1 MNGDPM
7 DEAAQLEPTPE
18 PTPTHDHA
26 PWIAEAT
33 RVCRAAANG
42 DLEARILRIQTDPDL
57 AELLHAINHLLDVTD
72 SMMRE
77 ATASMEFAG
86 RGQFFRR
93 VVPNGMLGSFRR
105 ASDSINQATGEMR
118 TIMEHKAAELDASTR
133 QRSAL
138 EKDFTAAKHSVDALQ
153 GATTRIGEMSKVIDR
168 IADQT
173 NLLAINAAIE
183 AARVGEAGRGFAV
196 VANEVKKLATESLAA
211 TEQIESSVKGIQQAT
226 KRTAGT
232 IDAIWKV
239 IQDRA
244 NKQVA

>member
-1 MNGDPM
+1 MNDSGH
-7 DEAAQLEPTPE
+7 AQ
-18 PTPTHDHA
+18 PTPTHDA
-26 PWIAEAT
+26 ARWIEEAT
-33 RVCRAAANG
+33 RVCRAAAQG
-42 DLEARILRIQTDPDL
+42 DLEARILRVDAEPQL

-93 VVPNGMLGSFRR
+93 VLPNGMLGSFRH
-105 ASDSINQATGEMR
+105 AAESINTATAEMR
-118 TIMEHKAAELDASTR
+118 TVMEHKAAELDASTR
-133 QRSAL
+133 QRASL
-138 EKDFTAAKHSVDALQ
+138 EKDFTAAKHSVDALLN
-153 GATTRIGEMSKVIDR
+153 ATTRIGEMSRVIDR

-196 VANEVKKLATESLAA
+196 VANEVKKLATESSTA
-211 TEQIESSVKGIQQAT
+211 TEQIQSSVKGIQQAT
-226 KRTAGT
+226 TRTAGT

-244 NKQVA
+244 NQPQA